1 LQYFICYRSRSRD
14 RGRDRKRDDSRE
26 KMTEEEREK
35 ERERRKRGLPPI
47 IRDKL
52 SGTIFKINILK
63 NSNIFLINRRNSE
76 SCIYSLQYNTLGWA
90 LVKTSASRRIV
101 RYVW

>member
-1 LQYFICYRSRSRD
+1 MQHFICCRSRSRD

-52 SGTIFKINILK
+52 SGTCSLRIKFQHIP
-63 NSNIFLINRRNSE
+63 RESE
-76 SCIYSLQYNTLGWA
+76 
-90 LVKTSASRRIV
+90 K
-101 RYVW
+101 

>member
-1 LQYFICYRSRSRD
+1 MNTLLISYFRNVCLIYYRSRSRD

-47 IRDKL
+47 VRDKL
-52 SGTIFKINILK
+52 SGM
-63 NSNIFLINRRNSE
+63 
-76 SCIYSLQYNTLGWA
+76 
-90 LVKTSASRRIV
+90 
-101 RYVW
+101 

>member
-1 LQYFICYRSRSRD
+1 MAANDLFYIFFCDGLFTFYEFYYNIYIFLSFYRSRSRD

-47 IRDKL
+47 VRDKL
-52 SGTIFKINILK
+52 SGMYFTVKIIH
-63 NSNIFLINRRNSE
+63 RH
-76 SCIYSLQYNTLGWA
+76 
-90 LVKTSASRRIV
+90 
-101 RYVW
+101 

>member
-1 LQYFICYRSRSRD
+1 MHFLFFRSRSRD

-35 ERERRKRGLPPI
+35 DRERRKRGLPSI

-52 SGTIFKINILK
+52 SGMCILK
-63 NSNIFLINRRNSE
+63 IKRISRINEKSRRN
-76 SCIYSLQYNTLGWA
+76 
-90 LVKTSASRRIV
+90 
-101 RYVW
+101 

>member
-1 LQYFICYRSRSRD
+1 MLFILYYIYFVFCRSRSRD

-35 ERERRKRGLPPI
+35 DRERRKRGLPPI

-52 SGTIFKINILK
+52 SGMYIENERSSFIQIRKIKGKIK
-63 NSNIFLINRRNSE
+63 CAFL
-76 SCIYSLQYNTLGWA
+76 
-90 LVKTSASRRIV
+90 
-101 RYVW
+101 

>member
-1 LQYFICYRSRSRD
+1 MLLILYYTYISSFFRSRSRD

-35 ERERRKRGLPPI
+35 DRERRKRGLPPI

-52 SGTIFKINILK
+52 SGMYIKNFLRSLVQIKKKIK
-63 NSNIFLINRRNSE
+63 RVFL
-76 SCIYSLQYNTLGWA
+76 QFAVQHFG
-90 LVKTSASRRIV
+90 
-101 RYVW
+101 